1 MHLIMPAPR
10 TKLLDLAQVCEA
22 TKLSKSTIYDGAKK
36 GTFPSP
42 RKALGKTVW
51 FESEIDAWL
60 RDLPCVYVD
69 DDPSSYKGVR
79 KR

>member
-1 MHLIMPAPR
+1 MSTPR

-22 TKLSKSTIYDGAKK
+22 THLSKSTVYHGAKQ

-51 FESEIDAWL
+51 IEAEVEACVKS
-60 RDLPCVYVD
+60 LPAVYTD
-69 DDPSSYKGVR
+69 SDPTTYRAPR